1 MRDADK
7 LARFSKDGFWSEMVQ
22 KRGMTKEDKYKA
34 LLEQMTGAGETRLR
48 GSLRSDLLTRRK
60 GPMKAAVWHEKRDI
74 RIEDMADPKPGT
86 GQVKVRIKVCGICGS
101 DLHEYKDGPFIIPSR
116 PHPLTKRQG
125 GPVILGHEFSA
136 EITEVGE
143 RVSRFRPGD
152 RVVVNPLI
160 YCGECHYCK
169 RGQHIMCTR
178 LGTYGFAADG
188 AFAEYGIFHEY
199 SLFRLPD
206 SVTDDMGAFVEPLA
220 VAVHAVKRSR
230 LKVGASVAIVGAG
243 PIGLLVMQACR
254 AAGAGL
260 TDGLRAD
267 TAFDCVGNQSAF
279 DTALKVTG
287 RRGVTCVV
295 GLALKPIQ
303 VPFIRLWGHEKELT
317 FSSGYEDE
325 FPAAISYLADG
336 RVKVEELISER
347 IQLEDLVEKGI
358 TRLLQE
364 GDKYIKILVYP

>member
-1 MRDADK
+1 
-7 LARFSKDGFWSEMVQ
+7 
-22 KRGMTKEDKYKA
+22 
-34 LLEQMTGAGETRLR
+34 
-48 GSLRSDLLTRRK
+48 
-60 GPMKAAVWHEKRDI
+60 MKAAVWYEKENI
-74 RIEDMADPKPGT
+74 QIEDIPDPEPGA
-86 GQVKVRIKVCGICGS
+86 GQVKLKIKVCTICGS
-101 DLHEYKDGPFIIPSR
+101 DLHEYRAGPFIIPSK

-136 EITEVGE
+136 EVIEVGKG
-143 RVSRFRPGD
+143 VSRFNPGD

-169 RGQHIMCTR
+169 RGQHIMCTK
-178 LGTYGFAADG
+178 LATVGFAADG
-188 AFAEYGIFHEY
+188 AFAEYGVFHETA
-199 SLFRLPD
+199 LLKLPD

-230 LKVGASVAIVGAG
+230 MKVGAAVAIVGAG

-254 AAGAGL
+254 AAGAGEVFVVEPMEARRKMAAKTGATAVFDPTEADPGKEIAKL

-267 TAFDCVGNQSAF
+267 TTFDCVGNQSAF
-279 DTALKVTG
+279 DTAVKVTG
-287 RRGVTCVV
+287 RRGIICVV

-303 VPFIRLWGHEKELT
+303 VPFMRLWGHEKELI

-336 RVKVEELISER
+336 RVKVEELVSDR
-347 IQLEDLVEKGI
+347 IPLEDLVEKGI
-358 TRLLQE
+358 ERLLHE
-364 GDKYIKILVYP
+364 GEKHVKILVYP

>member
-1 MRDADK
+1 
-7 LARFSKDGFWSEMVQ
+7 
-22 KRGMTKEDKYKA
+22 
-34 LLEQMTGAGETRLR
+34 
-48 GSLRSDLLTRRK
+48 
-60 GPMKAAVWHEKRDI
+60 MKAAVWYEKGNI
-74 RIEDMADPKPGT
+74 QIEDIPDPKPGA
-86 GQVKVRIKVCGICGS
+86 GQVKLRIKVCAICGS
-101 DLHEYKDGPFIIPSR
+101 DLHEYRDGPFIIPSK

-136 EITEVGE
+136 EVMEVGE
-143 RVSRFRPGD
+143 GASRFKPGD

-169 RGQHIMCTR
+169 LGQHIMCTK
-178 LGTYGFAADG
+178 LATVGFAADG
-188 AFAEYGIFHEY
+188 AFAEYGVFQETA
-199 SLFRLPD
+199 LLKLPD

-230 LKVGASVAIVGAG
+230 MKVGASVAIVGAG

-254 AAGAGL
+254 AAGAGEVFVVEPMRARRKMAAQTGATAVFDPTEADPGKEIAKL

-279 DTALKVTG
+279 DTAIKVTG
-287 RRGVTCVV
+287 RRGIICVV

-303 VPFIRLWGHEKELT
+303 VPFMRLWGHEKELI

-336 RVKVEELISER
+336 RVKVEELVSER
-347 IQLEDLVEKGI
+347 IPLEDLVEKGI
-358 TRLLQE
+358 ERLLQE
-364 GDKYIKILVYP
+364 GEKYVKILVYP